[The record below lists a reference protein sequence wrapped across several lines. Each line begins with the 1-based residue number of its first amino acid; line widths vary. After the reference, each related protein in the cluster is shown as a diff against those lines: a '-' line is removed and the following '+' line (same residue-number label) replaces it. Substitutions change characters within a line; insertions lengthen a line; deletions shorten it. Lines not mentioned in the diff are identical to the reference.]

1 MTKVILYSVQ
11 PVLVAGLQSV
21 LAPLNSLMLSGVC
34 PTIGHLMDRVQSERP
49 DLLLIELTQDVNLE
63 VLNALRSTTPNAPVI
78 LWADLISTEFASQA
92 IGLGIRGIL
101 RKNLP
106 VELLVKCLL
115 KVAAGEFWVE
125 KSLSD
130 KLLCTKQVVLTA
142 RERQIASL
150 LTQGLKNKEVAY
162 SLGITEGTVK
172 VYLSRLFQKVGVKD
186 RFELA
191 LFAMEHLSV
200 HQGGTSGS
208 ITAIRNEQSS
218 TMVGRPSL
226 LPGSVSVKRAPLLAL
241 LQGRA
246 VEKPYSIVS
255 DPAKR
260 AS

>member
-11 PVLVAGLQSV
+11 PVLVAGLQTV
-21 LAPLNSLMLSGVC
+21 LAPLSGLMLSGVC
-34 PTIGHLMDRVQSERP
+34 PTVGQLMEQVQTDRP
-49 DLLLIELTQDVNLE
+49 DLLLMEFTEEVTLE
-63 VLNALRSTTPNAPVI
+63 VLSALRSTTAHAPII

-92 IGLGIRGIL
+92 IGLGVRGIL

-130 KLLCTKQVVLTA
+130 RLLSTRQVALTP
-142 RERQIASL
+142 RERQIVGL
-150 LTQGLKNKEVAY
+150 VTQGLKNKEVAF

-191 LFAMEHLSV
+191 LFAMEHLST
-200 HQGGTSGS
+200 HQGGTAGS
-208 ITAIRNEQSS
+208 ITAARSGRASAME
-218 TMVGRPSL
+218 GRPSHR
-226 LPGSVSVKRAPLLAL
+226 PGSVSVTKAPLFTLP
-241 LQGRA
+241 GRL
-246 VEKPYSIVS
+246 VEKPYPVVS
-255 DPAKR
+255 DPVKR